1 SRRKPSLSRLAA
13 PAGKTRA
20 HAGMRGHGK
29 GRGRSRALQ
38 ASKRIAR
45 AQRTS
50 NSRVCTTL
58 PSSEISTLYLP
69 VGQPLGLLIWK
80 SVTPSPVKVTS
91 LLSSLTVWLLSTWV
105 HFAPSLAGTEAIG
118 SEVAVAT
125 AAWMVSFGLKVVIG
139 AVTRMS
145 APTALPRSTAVT
157 EAVAGIGAG
166 GSAIG
171 AGSLATG
178 GGAGSS
184 FFLQP
189 TSATLPS
196 RTASTLMCRRLRLF
210 ISDFL

>member
-1 SRRKPSLSRLAA
+1 
-13 PAGKTRA
+13 
-20 HAGMRGHGK
+20 
-29 GRGRSRALQ
+29 
-38 ASKRIAR
+38 
-45 AQRTS
+45 
-50 NSRVCTTL
+50 
-58 PSSEISTLYLP
+58 
-69 VGQPLGLLIWK
+69 
-80 SVTPSPVKVTS
+80 
-91 LLSSLTVWLLSTWV
+91 
-105 HFAPSLAGTEAIG
+105 
-118 SEVAVAT
+118 VAT

-210 ISDFL
+210 ISDFLVVRRGGCTQSSRAGIFSTWPGWMRSGSESWSRLASKMRFQSCLP